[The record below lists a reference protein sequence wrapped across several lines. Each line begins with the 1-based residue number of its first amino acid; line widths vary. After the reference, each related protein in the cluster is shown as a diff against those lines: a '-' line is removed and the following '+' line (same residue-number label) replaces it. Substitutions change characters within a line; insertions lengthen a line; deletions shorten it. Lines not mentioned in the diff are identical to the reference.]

1 MNIGLLG
8 GSFDPIHKGHIEIA
22 KEALSLLS
30 LDSFYFIPTK
40 NNPWKDKQNAPGD
53 MRKEMIEIAIH
64 QEPKM
69 KVCTIELDSTSN
81 EKNYT
86 INTIH
91 ALKEMYP
98 NDNFYYLMG
107 MDQAMAFEKWKQAE
121 EISELVQLVAFNRG
135 SYPTTHP
142 NLETYHF
149 IKMDNVEITASST
162 EIKEGALDM
171 LDKDVLRYISQNGLY
186 LETMIKNRMKEK
198 RYKHTLSVASLTR
211 DFCKSNGI
219 DPLKGYIAGMMH
231 DVAKEMP
238 HDQAKKLMKKYY
250 ASHLDQPEPI
260 WHQWLSRYV
269 CENEFL
275 ISDEEILKAIED
287 HTTASTSM
295 SLLGMCLY
303 CADKLDPLRGYDSS
317 EQITLCKHD
326 IEAGFRNC
334 LTDFYEFSTKKHR
347 PIDPCF
353 FEVYDKYVKGVN
365 ND

>member
-1 MNIGLLG
+1 
-8 GSFDPIHKGHIEIA
+8 
-22 KEALSLLS
+22 
-30 LDSFYFIPTK
+30 
-40 NNPWKDKQNAPGD
+40 
-53 MRKEMIEIAIH
+53 
-64 QEPKM
+64 
-69 KVCTIELDSTSN
+69 
-81 EKNYT
+81 
-86 INTIH
+86 
-91 ALKEMYP
+91 
-98 NDNFYYLMG
+98 
-107 MDQAMAFEKWKQAE
+107 
-121 EISELVQLVAFNRG
+121 
-135 SYPTTHP
+135 
-142 NLETYHF
+142 
-149 IKMDNVEITASST
+149 
-162 EIKEGALDM
+162 
-171 LDKDVLRYISQNGLY
+171 
-186 LETMIKNRMKEK
+186 
-198 RYKHTLSVASLTR
+198 
-211 DFCKSNGI
+211 
-219 DPLKGYIAGMMH
+219 MMH